1 MPDQTISTKKAAL
14 NLLAR
19 GYATYSEIAELAGV
33 RRQTVRW
40 WARELPADSRA
51 TYLRD
56 QWAKALKQAGK

>member
-1 MPDQTISTKKAAL
+1 MTDQTISTKKAAL
-14 NLLAR
+14 NLLAH
-19 GYATYSEIAELAGV
+19 GLATYSEIAELAGV

-51 TYLRD
+51 VYLQD